1 MIYED
6 VTITKGTGGQWRI
19 TENTHRLS
27 LVRLASQEDI
37 SAGLIGPRA
46 FTPFSQSRAL
56 WLCVDITQIAKK

>member
-6 VTITKGTGGQWRI
+6 VTITKGTGGRWRI

-37 SAGLIGPRA
+37 SAGLIGPPV

-56 WLCVDITQIAKK
+56 